1 MEEDWPAYGTPE
13 MVGRVVAR
21 AESWDFSMSIP
32 VLEASLAM
40 DTRCETLVSKTNLS

>member
-1 MEEDWPAYGTPE
+1 MEEEWPAYGTPE

-21 AESWDFSMSIP
+21 TENWNFSISIP

-40 DTRCETLVSKTNLS
+40 DTRCDSLVSIIIYR